1 MKRFARRK
9 ALERSTRETAKR
21 KHWGGAREKPPRKS
35 TETKRRRNRQG
46 KALGRSC
53 DGANR
58 RAEPPST
65 VTGKRKADRRAE
77 EQEPK
82 QKGNALREM
91 GREERTAGRL
101 RKKQDGRG

>member
-1 MKRFARRK
+1 M
-9 ALERSTRETAKR
+9 
-21 KHWGGAREKPPRKS
+21 
-35 TETKRRRNRQG
+35 
-46 KALGRSC
+46 
-53 DGANR
+53 
-58 RAEPPST
+58 
-65 VTGKRKADRRAE
+65 TGKRKADRRAE

>member
-1 MKRFARRK
+1 M
-9 ALERSTRETAKR
+9 REEV
-21 KHWGGAREKPPRKS
+21 REKKS
-35 TETKRRRNRQG
+35 AGTERGRNRQG
-46 KALGRSC
+46 KALGQSC

-58 RAEPPST
+58 RAEPPSA
-65 VTGKRKADRRAE
+65 VTGKRKTDRRAE